1 MTLVWTTDSSIAY
14 EKEVPAVPVYAPF
27 VAGGFFFAPALFLH
41 EVNRPPRSELFT
53 VDLCLHWLSD
63 PANQATFLGSLRP
76 APALDIHGRG
86 DLHVCP
92 AVDVRLRHILAHC
105 QRAQPLLRTQTLS
118 QVLGVRQQVGK
129 TNIIHVPYR
138 IWKPNPTI
146 CLIAVDSSSGLFTM
160 TSCSWSSTESRI
172 CWAIPRPGRRCFILT
187 PYCIGNWIG
196 MLPQC

>member
-53 VDLCLHWLSD
+53 VDLCLHLLSD

-129 TNIIHVPYR
+129 QILSMFR
-138 IWKPNPTI
+138 IGYGNPTQ
-146 CLIAVDSSSGLFTM
+146 LFVL
-160 TSCSWSSTESRI
+160 S
-172 CWAIPRPGRRCFILT
+172 L
-187 PYCIGNWIG
+187 
-196 MLPQC
+196 

>member
-53 VDLCLHWLSD
+53 VDLCLYLLSD

-129 TNIIHVPYR
+129 TNIINVPYR
-138 IWKPNPTI
+138 NYLSYRCRFFERPIHNDIMLMVINRVKNMLGYPEARAEMLYPNTI
-146 CLIAVDSSSGLFTM
+146 LY
-160 TSCSWSSTESRI
+160 R
-172 CWAIPRPGRRCFILT
+172 
-187 PYCIGNWIG
+187 
-196 MLPQC
+196 